1 MASKVKTTDYMY
13 CSARIRA
20 LETRLLGADGLRAV
34 ADASGLEGA
43 LSRLSELG
51 YETVRLE
58 DGTADVEGTIQKI
71 YTDACRLLDSML
83 PYPELTGFMRYPY
96 DCNNLKAC
104 IKCGIRGI
112 SPDGML
118 YDCGVYSAD
127 DARAAVAGEYS
138 VYPEHM
144 SAAVGEATEAYA
156 KNKNPQ
162 SIDLI
167 LDRAC
172 YADMLNAAVASK
184 CELAAEL
191 VRTRID
197 ITNIIIFIR
206 IARMNMGRTG
216 LPLLSGALLCGGEY
230 GIDFFTDAYDGG
242 ESGLCELL
250 AFSKYE
256 KFIRCICENP
266 NSLSQVEKYADD
278 IYMELARRAKSV
290 PFGPEVAIG
299 YLIAVEYEVKN
310 LRIILD
316 AKRAGRTVENIL
328 QGMRCAYV

>member
-20 LETRLLGADGLRAV
+20 IEARLLGSEGLRAV
-34 ADASGLEGA
+34 ADSSGLEGA

-58 DGTADVEGTIQKI
+58 DGTADAEGTIQKI
-71 YTDACRLLDSML
+71 YTDACKLLDGML
-83 PYPELTGFMRYPY
+83 PYPALTHFMRYPY

-104 IKCGIRGI
+104 IKCSIRGI
-112 SPDGML
+112 SPDSML
-118 YDCGVYSAD
+118 YDCGAYSAD
-127 DARAAVAGEYS
+127 DARAAVSGEYS
-138 VYPEHM
+138 VFPEHM
-144 SAAVGEATEAYA
+144 SAAVGEAIEAYA

-172 YADMLNAAVASK
+172 YADMLSAAYAGG
-184 CELAAEL
+184 CGLAAEL

-216 LPLLSGALLCGGEY
+216 LSLLSGALLDGGEY
-230 GIDFFTDAYDGG
+230 GKDFFTDAYSGG
-242 ESGLCELL
+242 ESALCELL

-256 KFIRCICENP
+256 KFIKCICEH
-266 NSLSQVEKYADD
+266 SDGLSQVERYADD
-278 IYMELARRAKSV
+278 IYMELAKQAKSV

-316 AKRAGRTVENIL
+316 AKRAGRAVEDIM
-328 QGMRCAYV
+328 QKMRCSYV

>member
-20 LETRLLGADGLRAV
+20 IETRLLGADGLRAV
-34 ADASGLEGA
+34 AESSGLEGA
-43 LSRLSELG
+43 LSRLSEFGIEILRRG
-51 YETVRLE
+51 
-58 DGTADVEGTIQKI
+58 DGTADVEGTLQKI
-71 YTDACRLLDSML
+71 YTDACSLLDGML
-83 PYPELTGFMRYPY
+83 PDPALTHFMRYPY

-104 IKCGIRGI
+104 IKCSIRGI
-112 SPDGML
+112 PADDML
-118 YDCGVYSAD
+118 YDCGVFSAD

-144 SAAVGEATEAYA
+144 SAAVGEALEAYA

-172 YADMLNAAVASK
+172 YADMLSSAKESGCGLASK
-184 CELAAEL
+184 L
-191 VRTRID
+191 VSTRID

-206 IARMNMGRTG
+206 ISRMRMGRMG
-216 LPLLSGALLCGGEY
+216 MSLLDGALLDGGEY
-230 GIDFFTDAYDGG
+230 SREFFTNAYGGG
-242 ESGLCELL
+242 EELLCELL

-256 KFIRCICENP
+256 KFIKSICESP
-266 NSLSQVEKYADD
+266 DSLSQVERHADD
-278 IYMELARRAKSV
+278 IYMELARSAKSV
-290 PFGPEVAIG
+290 PFGPEVAVG
-299 YLIAVEYEVKN
+299 YLVAVEYEVKD

-316 AKRAGRTVENIL
+316 AKRAGRTLEDIMR
-328 QGMRCAYV
+328 QMRCAYV